1 MTPELMSIEPL
12 NSSVSA
18 STVGAVAHKIFEKQF
33 SKFVK
38 WEPEVLT
45 DLAPEPL
52 HQMRVTSRKLRT
64 ALQLFKPFILVKP
77 SLYQDFSKVAKCL
90 GTVRDLDVLKLRLQ
104 EFQIQPR
111 VSLEEQAQLYRLI
124 DVMDRIRQKRF
135 KRLTKTLTGSTYK
148 GLLHRCQDWFDAPQ
162 FNLEAQWQTTL
173 ALPDL
178 LMPFV
183 HAWLN
188 HPGWLAEETVFH
200 ESPNNGEPSN
210 NGEPMVDSDKVFHDL
225 RKLTKQVRYQTEF
238 FTAFYGPELSVFIAE
253 LKTIQERL
261 GEQQDNVVFAAFLE
275 KRLGT
280 QWQTK
285 VPSLAETL
293 QQAQSQFHHQWQGFR
308 DLYLNAEVRGERRS
322 LFLSLNT

>member
-1 MTPELMSIEPL
+1 MTPELMSVEPL
-12 NSSVSA
+12 HTSA
-18 STVGAVAHKIFEKQF
+18 NTSTVGAVAHKIFEKQF

-45 DLAPEPL
+45 DLTPEPL

-64 ALQLFKPFILVKP
+64 ALQLFKPFILVKS
-77 SLYQDFSKVAKCL
+77 SLYPDFSNVAKCL
-90 GTVRDLDVLKLRLQ
+90 GTVRDLDVLKLRIQ

-111 VSLEEQAQLYRLI
+111 VSLEEQAQLYQLI
-124 DVMDRIRQKRF
+124 DAIDRIRQKRF
-135 KRLTKTLTGSTYK
+135 KRLTKTLTGSTYQ
-148 GLLHRCQDWFDAPQ
+148 GLLHRCQDWFDAPK
-162 FNLEAQWQTTL
+162 FHLEAQWHTTL

-178 LMPFV
+178 LMPLV

-188 HPGWLAEETVFH
+188 HPGWLAEQSGLDEF
-200 ESPNNGEPSN
+200 SLNGKS
-210 NGEPMVDSDKVFHDL
+210 MVDLDKVFHDL

-238 FTAFYGPELSVFIAE
+238 FTAFYGPELSGFISE

-275 KRLGT
+275 KRLGP

-293 QQAQSQFHHQWQGFR
+293 QQAPAQFHSQWQALR
-308 DLYLNAEVRGERRS
+308 NLYLNAEVRKERRS